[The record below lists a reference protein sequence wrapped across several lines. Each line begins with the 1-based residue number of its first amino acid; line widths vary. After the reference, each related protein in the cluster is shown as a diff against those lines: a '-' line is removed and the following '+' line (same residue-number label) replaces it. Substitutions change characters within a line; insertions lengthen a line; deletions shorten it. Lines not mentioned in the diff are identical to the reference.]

1 MRPRLT
7 PSVVF
12 FLLLALGF
20 GAYLVFGEKPDDA
33 GIAFAESEG
42 RDPVNAEFGVT
53 GMWMAAAACA
63 VISLGLA
70 GIGAFMDLRWNFA
83 PAGITTPRYAWIAGG
98 TGCLLLLLLAAPRLR
113 HSLWQDEATTVR
125 RVIAGQYKRANEQG
139 RFDDFGERLRHREIR
154 WADTLWEYRT
164 PNNHPL
170 YSITARILNDTE
182 SHVDAGGGRL
192 FSEWRIRLP
201 SLLTGLGMILLAP
214 LVVHRLG
221 GRMGAV
227 IATPILLAL
236 SPMVVRWSSEARGY
250 GMSAFFAMAMLWTL
264 LRAVERPSWIR
275 WMLFALCQF
284 GMLYAYPTWAFTF
297 ALLNAFAFLG
307 IAASTS
313 TKEEHI
319 GIRWRLTAASVT
331 AGMTFLFLFLPNYL
345 QMKTRMGDGG
355 PAPDSEM
362 GWEKAKGL
370 WSYLTT
376 ARMPAGGSE
385 FLPGIADIAS
395 PILQFACLGVAG
407 GLLAGSLAGVVFL
420 VTKGRRFWWV
430 ALPLLLASPVA
441 FYVSK
446 AQGVSWFNHYL
457 TFFTPMVVLLAAL
470 GIAGWARGRLGVPLA
485 VGLISVYG
493 AANASTLRA
502 LIVHPSEKNREA
514 AEIAYDGKLPDA
526 KSAPTALHAGMQMY
540 TRNYDPWIIRIK
552 SMESL
557 ERVIALARDRGAPL
571 HVQFG
576 QWGLTN
582 QLYPN
587 EVRLL
592 ESSGQFEKVATLH
605 GTNHD
610 FDRHVYRLV
619 PVED

>member
-1 MRPRLT
+1 MRPRIT

-12 FLLLALGF
+12 FLALALGF
-20 GAYLVFGEKPDDA
+20 GAYLIWGEKPGEA
-33 GIAFAESEG
+33 GIAFAESED

-53 GMWMAAAACA
+53 GMWFAAAACA
-63 VISLGLA
+63 GISLVMAL
-70 GIGAFMDLRWNFA
+70 IGAFTDRRWDFA
-83 PAGITTPRYAWIAGG
+83 PAGIKTPKAAWIAGG
-98 TGCLLLLLLAAPRLR
+98 VGCLLLLLLATPRLR

-139 RFDDFGERLRHREIR
+139 RFDDFGERLRHREIT

-170 YSITARILNDTE
+170 YSITARIFNNRE
-182 SHVDAGGGRL
+182 SHVDAAGGRL

-221 GRMGAV
+221 GGKGAV
-227 IATPILLAL
+227 IAAPILLAL

-264 LRAVERPSWIR
+264 LRAVDKPSWPR

-297 ALLNAFAFLG
+297 VLLNAFAFIG
-307 IAASTS
+307 IAAWKSTS
-313 TKEEHI
+313 AEQI
-319 GIRWRLTAASVT
+319 GTRWRLTAASVT
-331 AGMTFLFLFLPNYL
+331 AGMAFLFLFLPNYL

-385 FLPGIADIAS
+385 FLPGIADIPS
-395 PILQFACLGVAG
+395 TVVKFACLGVAG
-407 GLLAGSLAGVVFL
+407 GLLLGSVVGVVFL
-420 VTKGRRFWWV
+420 LTKGRRYWWI

-441 FYVSK
+441 FYASK

-457 TFFTPMVVLLAAL
+457 TFFTPMVVLLATL
-470 GIAGWARGRLGVPLA
+470 GIAGWARGRFAVPMA
-485 VGLISVYG
+485 IGLITLYG

-514 AEIAYDGKLPDA
+514 AEMAYEGILPDA
-526 KSAPTALHAGMQMY
+526 ETAPEALHAGMQMY

-557 ERVIALARDRGAPL
+557 ERVITLARERGVPL
-571 HVQFG
+571 YVQFG

-587 EVRLL
+587 EVKLL
-592 ESSGQFEKVATLH
+592 EESGQFEKVATLF

-619 PVED
+619 TVED